1 MIVLAALL
9 AAAFVVSAITKIADR
24 TGTTRSFETLGLP
37 SPHALAVA
45 VPVVELVV
53 AVALVVVPGLGAALA
68 LGLLSGFTTFLVL
81 ARRRGVD
88 ADCGCFGPRFR
99 SSPRTELLRNVGM
112 GAVALAVLLTA

>member
-9 AAAFVVSAITKIADR
+9 AAAFVVAAITKLANR
-24 TGTTRSFETLGLP
+24 ARTTRSFAALGLP
-37 SPHALAVA
+37 STHALAVA

-53 AVALVVVPGLGAALA
+53 AVALVVAPGLGAALA
-68 LGLLSGFTTFLVL
+68 LGLLSGFTTFLVS

-99 SSPRTELLRNVGM
+99 SSPHTELLRNVGM
-112 GAVALAVLLTA
+112 GAVALVVLLTA